1 MFHFEPLPLDGA
13 FLITLPCFKDN
24 RGVFNKTY
32 QKHLFD
38 KAGID
43 FQLKES
49 YFSLSKK
56 DVIRGMH
63 FQTPPH
69 QHSKIVYCPSGGI
82 LDVILDLR
90 KESVT
95 YGRFYSTIL
104 SDENNKAYFIPEGFA
119 HGFKALTENA
129 MTYYLV
135 GSEHDKNHD
144 AGVRY
149 DSFGMDWDCVKP
161 VISERDN
168 SFVALSSFDS
178 PF

>member
-1 MFHFEPLPLDGA
+1 MFHFEPLPLDSA

-24 RGVFNKTY
+24 RGAFNKIY
-32 QKHLFD
+32 QEHFFKE
-38 KAGID
+38 AGID

-69 QHSKIVYCPSGGI
+69 QHSKIVFCPSGGI
-82 LDVILDLR
+82 LDVIVDLR
-90 KESVT
+90 KYSTT
-95 YGRFYSTIL
+95 YGQFYSSIL
-104 SDENNKAYFIPEGFA
+104 SDENNLAYFIPEGFA
-119 HGFKALTENA
+119 HGFKALTEGA

-135 GSEHDKNHD
+135 GSEHNKEHD
-144 AGVRY
+144 SGIRF
-149 DSFGMDWDCVKP
+149 DSFGMDWDCEQP
-161 VISERDN
+161 IISERDH
-168 SFVALSSFDS
+168 SFVTLQSFES

>member
-1 MFHFEPLPLDGA
+1 MFHFEPLPLAGA
-13 FLITLPCFKDN
+13 FLITLPSFKDN
-24 RGVFNKTY
+24 RGTFNKTY
-32 QKHLFD
+32 QEHFFNN
-38 KAGID
+38 AGID

-69 QHSKIVYCPSGGI
+69 QHSKIVYCPSGSI
-82 LDVILDLR
+82 LDVILDIR
-90 KESVT
+90 KGSAT
-95 YGRFYSTIL
+95 YGKFYSTIL

-135 GSEHDKNHD
+135 GSEHNKDHD

-149 DSFGMDWDCVKP
+149 DSFGMHWECIHP
-161 VISERDN
+161 IISERDN
-168 SFVALSSFDS
+168 SFPALESFES